1 MSDDESYTAV
11 MTLPKGGKQAWTDI
25 MQGTTP
31 VPNKILTGSPIVM
44 AISTVYG
51 DGTWVVGGV
60 LKSESPTEY
69 NSIFMWAFD
78 RNGNQYPFWP
88 IDMSD
93 NEDFFTTKLYFSLEV
108 DAVENEYV
116 LDIVEADS

>member
-1 MSDDESYTAV
+1 MSDPQYTAV
-11 MTLPKGGKQAWTDI
+11 MTLPKGGMQAWTDI

-31 VPNKILTGSPIVM
+31 VPAKIFTGSPIVM
-44 AISTVYG
+44 AISTAYA
-51 DGTWVVGGV
+51 DGTRVVGGV

-93 NEDFFTTKLYFSLEV
+93 NEDFFTSALYFSLEV
-108 DAVENEYV
+108 DGEEEEY
-116 LDIVEADS
+116 LLNIVEADS